1 MELSSTPRIL
11 AIETSGK
18 TCGIALVVGN
28 ALRAEYSY
36 IHKTVHDELLAS
48 LVSRVLEDSALTI
61 ADIDAIA
68 VSAGPGSFTGL
79 RIGASLAKGLCF
91 GGMPKLIAVPTLSAM
106 ASAGDEVAQTFGA
119 DSIIAFSHSH
129 KDVFYFQKFLPDSS
143 PVSEVQIAGEAYIRN
158 SLSSKAVICSDGS
171 LVIDPKSCIYLSGL
185 QRMSPRFTIRQGL
198 RMYHRNEFINPD
210 EFSPKYEQDFVVF
223 SKAR

>member
-1 MELSSTPRIL
+1 MDSSSMPTIL

-28 ALRAEYSY
+28 ALRAEYTY
-36 IHKTVHDELLAS
+36 IHKTVHDELLAT
-48 LVSRVLEDSALTI
+48 LISRVLEDSALTI
-61 ADIDAIA
+61 ADVDAIA

-79 RIGASLAKGLCF
+79 RIGASLAKGLCY
-91 GGMPKLIAVPTLSAM
+91 GGTPKLIAVPTLSAM

-119 DSIIAFSHSH
+119 NSIIAYSHSH
-129 KDVFYFQKFLPDSS
+129 KDVFYFQTFLPDSNPIS
-143 PVSEVQIAGEAYIRN
+143 DVQIVDESFIRS
-158 SLSSKAVICSDGS
+158 SLTKSSVICSDGS
-171 LVIDPKSCIYLSGL
+171 LTIDPKSCIYLSGL

-198 RMYHRNEFINPD
+198 RMYQRSEFINPD